1 MTKRAPFK
9 LLGETIEPGRGGR
22 LNLEVAKLHTNTP
35 IQVPVIVQHA
45 KKDGPVVLLL
55 AGSHGD
61 EVNGT
66 EIVRRIIK
74 KGWNKPTAGTIIC
87 IPVYNIFGFLN
98 LTREF
103 PDGRDLNRSF
113 PGTKNGSLAG
123 QFAYHF
129 MEEIAPNV
137 DVIIDFHTGAV
148 QRNNFPQTRCD
159 LKYKTSFEL
168 CKVFG
173 APILLSSN
181 LIPKTLRTATMKAG
195 KDYVLFE
202 GGKAN
207 RLDENVINA
216 GLVGIQRILKH
227 LGVKDF
233 KVEPPKEPLIFLEE
247 SSWLRAPNSGML
259 KLNIINGSFVE
270 KGRVIATISDPFGN
284 FERSV
289 KAPRNGY
296 ILCVNETPLVTKGDA
311 IFHLGVEG
319 DLAKV

>member
-1 MTKRAPFK
+1 MIKRAPFK
-9 LLGETIEPGRGGR
+9 LLGETIQPGKEGR
-22 LNLEVAKLHTNTP
+22 LNLEVAKLHTSTP
-35 IQVPVIVQHA
+35 IQVPVIVNHA
-45 KKDGPVVLLL
+45 KQSGPVVLLL

-74 KGWNKPTAGTIIC
+74 KGWNKPTSGTIIC

-98 LTREF
+98 LSREF

-113 PGTKNGSLAG
+113 PGTKNGSLAS

-129 MEEIAPNV
+129 MSEIAPYV
-137 DVIIDFHTGAV
+137 DIIIDFHTGAV

-159 LKYKTSFEL
+159 LNYKNSLAL

-173 APILLSSN
+173 APILLSSS
-181 LIPKTLRTATMKAG
+181 LISKTLRTSIQKMG
-195 KDYVLFE
+195 KDYILFE

-207 RLDENVINA
+207 RLDERVIKA
-216 GLVGIQRILKH
+216 GIEGTQRVLKH

-233 KVEPPKEPLIFLEE
+233 KTEQPKNKLIFLKE
-247 SSWLRAPNSGML
+247 SSWLRASNSGML
-259 KLNIINGSFVE
+259 RLRIDNGSFVQ
-270 KGRVIATISDPFGN
+270 KGMLLATISDPFGN

-289 KAPRNGY
+289 KAPRDGY
-296 ILCVNETPLVTKGDA
+296 IFCVNETPLVTKGDA

-319 DLAKV
+319 EL

>member
-1 MTKRAPFK
+1 MKRSSFK
-9 LLGETIEPGRGGR
+9 LLGEVIEPGRGGR

-45 KKDGPVVLLL
+45 KKEGPVVLLL
-55 AGSHGD
+55 AGAHGD

-74 KGWNKPTAGTIIC
+74 RGWNKPSSGTIIC

-113 PGTKNGSLAG
+113 PGTKNGSLAS

-129 MEEIAPNV
+129 MHEIAPFV

-159 LKYKTSFEL
+159 MKYTASVEL
-168 CKVFG
+168 CKTFG
-173 APILLSSN
+173 APILLSSS
-181 LIPKTLRTATMKAG
+181 LIAKTLRASMHKLN

-207 RLDENVINA
+207 RLDERVIQS
-216 GLVGIQRILKH
+216 GLLGVQRVLKH
-227 LGVKDF
+227 LGMKDF
-233 KVEPPKEPLIFLEE
+233 KVEQPKEELIFISE
-247 SSWLRAPNSGML
+247 SAWLRAPNSGML
-259 KLNIINGSFVE
+259 RLRIENGAFVE
-270 KGRVIATISDPFGN
+270 KGVLLATISDPYGN

-289 KAPRNGY
+289 KAPRTGY
-296 ILCVNETPLVTKGDA
+296 IFCVNETPLVTKGDA
-311 IFHLGVEG
+311 IFHLGKQGE
-319 DLAKV
+319 L

>member
-1 MTKRAPFK
+1 MIKRTPFK
-9 LLGETIEPGRGGR
+9 LLGETILPGKGGR

-35 IQVPVIVQHA
+35 IQVPVIIQHA
-45 KKDGPVVLLL
+45 KKAGPVVLLL
-55 AGSHGD
+55 AGAHGD

-74 KGWNKPTAGTIIC
+74 RGWNKPTSGTIIC

-113 PGTKNGSLAG
+113 PGTKNGSLAS
-123 QFAYHF
+123 QFAFHF
-129 MEEIAPNV
+129 MKEIAPYV

-148 QRNNFPQTRCD
+148 QRNNSPQTRCD
-159 LKYKTSFEL
+159 MKYSTSLEL
-168 CKVFG
+168 CKIFG

-181 LIPKTLRTATMKAG
+181 LIPKTLRTSTQKIG

-207 RLDENVINA
+207 RLDEKVISA
-216 GLVGIQRILKH
+216 GLIGTQRVLKH
-227 LGVKDF
+227 LGLKDF
-233 KVEPPKEPLIFLEE
+233 KVEEPKEKLIFIKE

-259 KLNIINGSFVE
+259 RLRIENGSFVQ
-270 KGRVIATISDPFGN
+270 KGSLLATISDPFGN

-289 KAPRNGY
+289 KAPRDGY
-296 ILCVNETPLVTKGDA
+296 IFCVNETPLITKGDA

-319 DLAKV
+319 EL

>member
-1 MTKRAPFK
+1 MINTRKAFHI
-9 LLGETIEPGRGGR
+9 LGEDIEPGKGAR

-45 KKDGPVVLLL
+45 KKDGPVLLLL

-74 KGWNKPTAGTIIC
+74 KGWNKPAFGTVIC
-87 IPVYNIFGFLN
+87 IPVYNIFAFLN
-98 LTREF
+98 FSREF

-113 PGTKNGSLAG
+113 PGTKNGSLAS

-129 MEEIAPNV
+129 MTNIATNV
-137 DVIIDFHTGAV
+137 DVIIDFHTGAE

-159 LKYKTSFEL
+159 FNEKSSLAL
-168 CKVFG
+168 CEVFG
-173 APILLSSN
+173 APFIMRSP
-181 LIPKTLRTATMKAG
+181 IIAKTLRSAMQKFS
-195 KDYVLFE
+195 KKYVLFE

-207 RLDENVINA
+207 RLDENVINHGIA
-216 GLVGIQRILKH
+216 GTQRVMKC
-227 LGVKDF
+227 LGMRDF
-233 KVEPPKEPLIFLEE
+233 KVTNPLEPLIYLHE

-259 KLNIINGSFVE
+259 RLKVKNGAFVC
-270 KGRVIATISDPFGN
+270 KGTTLATVSDPYGN

-289 KAPRNGY
+289 KSPRDGY
-296 ILCVNETPLVTKGDA
+296 IFCVNETPIVTKGDA
-311 IFHLGVEG
+311 IFHLGKENN
-319 DLAKV
+319 D

>member
-1 MTKRAPFK
+1 MINNRNAFHI
-9 LLGETIEPGRGGR
+9 LGEAIEPGKGAR

-45 KKDGPVVLLL
+45 KKDGPVLLLL

-66 EIVRRIIK
+66 EIVRQIIK
-74 KGWNKPTAGTIIC
+74 KGWNKPAFGTVIC
-87 IPVYNIFGFLN
+87 IPVFNIFAFLN
-98 LTREF
+98 FTREF

-113 PGTKNGSLAG
+113 PGTKNGSLAS

-129 MEEIAPNV
+129 MKDIATNV

-159 LKYKTSFEL
+159 FKEKRSLEL
-168 CKVFG
+168 CEIFG
-173 APILLSSN
+173 APIVLRSP
-181 LIPKTLRTATMKAG
+181 LIAKTLRSAMQKEG
-195 KDYVLFE
+195 REYVLFE

-207 RLDENVINA
+207 RLDENVISI
-216 GLVGIQRILKH
+216 GIKGVQRVMKH
-227 LGVKDF
+227 LGMRDF
-233 KVEPPKEPLIFLEE
+233 KVTAPDDSLIYLHE

-259 KLNIINGSFVE
+259 RLKVKNGAFVT
-270 KGRVIATISDPFGN
+270 KGTILASVSDPYGN

-289 KAPRNGY
+289 KSPRDGY
-296 ILCVNETPLVTKGDA
+296 IFCVNETPIVTKGDA
-311 IFHLGVEG
+311 IFHLGQEKN
-319 DLAKV
+319 L